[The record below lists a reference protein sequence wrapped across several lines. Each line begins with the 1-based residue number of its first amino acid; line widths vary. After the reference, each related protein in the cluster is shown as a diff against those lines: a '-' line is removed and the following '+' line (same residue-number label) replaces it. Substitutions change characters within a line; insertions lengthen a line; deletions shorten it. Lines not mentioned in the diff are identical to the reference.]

1 MDINIMELITPS
13 LVIVVVALVAFG
25 KIIKETSI
33 KNNYIPL
40 ILGGIGMAASAI
52 ITIAEAGGASDAYGW
67 MTLIANGVLRG
78 IIAAAMAVYGN
89 QLWKQGTELINNK
102 EEK

>member
-13 LVIVVVALVAFG
+13 LVIVVVALVACG
-25 KIIKETSI
+25 KIIKETSV

-40 ILGGIGMAASAI
+40 ILGCLGIIASTV
-52 ITIAEAGGASDAYGW
+52 ITIAEAGGAGNAYGW
-67 MTLIANGVLRG
+67 MSLVANGILRG